1 MEIYK
6 RIKNISRSRLYSL
19 IISNINSTG
28 SDFIS
33 LVIVL
38 ANGGIPDI
46 ADIGIAKGLSYII
59 DSLTSF
65 RTPEILASSNNLNQ
79 TKLPYRILTSQGLI
93 SLIIWFIISIFAYLT
108 KHIYSTSFYLSI
120 IYLLRAFLIEFRE
133 LLLQSG
139 LKEKTDIK
147 PYHRSKSLEAI
158 SKIIVTLCVIYF
170 FSSNILIL
178 IAPTLA
184 TIITITLYLL
194 KKGNLYPPLN
204 LWHIFDLIKNNKQ
217 IRIIFITSSLKSFYQ
232 NSAAI
237 ISIATSLPPE
247 ISGIFYASRQFI
259 SPVAIISN
267 SFAQRYITIFAQI
280 NSSELKKLLKST
292 KQIIIIV
299 NLIFLTCLL
308 SLFNLNYFFKIEI
321 SIFLIVFLSSLID
334 QLNWWARPLCLVKR
348 PSLTLYGNTINA
360 LTVLPFGLA
369 FISISAKYGLPLM
382 YFYTCIQSFIFYR
395 LMIMR
400 NSRYI
405 N

>member
-1 MEIYK
+1 
-6 RIKNISRSRLYSL
+6 
-19 IISNINSTG
+19 
-28 SDFIS
+28 
-33 LVIVL
+33 
-38 ANGGIPDI
+38 
-46 ADIGIAKGLSYII
+46 
-59 DSLTSF
+59 
-65 RTPEILASSNNLNQ
+65 
-79 TKLPYRILTSQGLI
+79 
-93 SLIIWFIISIFAYLT
+93 
-108 KHIYSTSFYLSI
+108 
-120 IYLLRAFLIEFRE
+120 
-133 LLLQSG
+133 
-139 LKEKTDIK
+139 
-147 PYHRSKSLEAI
+147 
-158 SKIIVTLCVIYF
+158 
-170 FSSNILIL
+170 
-178 IAPTLA
+178 
-184 TIITITLYLL
+184 
-194 KKGNLYPPLN
+194 
-204 LWHIFDLIKNNKQ
+204 
-217 IRIIFITSSLKSFYQ
+217 FITSSLKSFYQ